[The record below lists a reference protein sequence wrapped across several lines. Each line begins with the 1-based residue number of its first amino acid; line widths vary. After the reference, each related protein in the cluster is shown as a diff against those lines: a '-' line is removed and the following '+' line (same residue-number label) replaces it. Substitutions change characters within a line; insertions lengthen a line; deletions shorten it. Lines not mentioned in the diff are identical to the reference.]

1 MLDESDSTMTGA
13 KRKRIRGY
21 PLRASTINHF

>member
-13 KRKRIRGY
+13 KRKAIRGN
-21 PLRASTINHF
+21 PVRASAINHF